1 MKQKIFIRD
10 LLDLPGDI
18 DLRLTALTGEIG
30 LDKEIEVAD
39 VNRPGLTLS
48 GFYDFFASDRI
59 QIFGKG
65 ENAYLDSLSSADAE
79 KSLAKFFEYDVFCC
93 VFTHNV
99 FPSKMFIDLARKKNI
114 PVMVTELN
122 TTQFISQVTHIV
134 EEAQAPV
141 VSIHGTLADVY
152 GFGCLIMGKSGV
164 GKSETALELIER
176 GHRLVADDIVEIKRI
191 EDSMLVGQGSP
202 IIKHHI
208 EIRGLGIINV
218 REVFGIRSVRNSKRI
233 EIIVTLEEWDSNKSY
248 DRLGIDEKH
257 FSILGI
263 DVPHIV
269 IPVRPGRNIPVIVE
283 TAALNQRLKKMGVHS
298 ARELDKRLQDWM
310 KMESNRNG

>member
-10 LLDLPGDI
+10 LLDLPEDI
-18 DLRLTALTGEIG
+18 DLRLTALTGDIG

-48 GFYDFFASDRI
+48 GFYDFFAGDRI

-65 ENAYLDSLSSADAE
+65 ENAYLNSLDMKQIE
-79 KSLAKFFEYDVFCC
+79 KSLESFFEYDVFCC

-99 FPSKMFIDLARKKNI
+99 CPPKILVDLARKKSV
-114 PVMVTELN
+114 PVMVTQLN
-122 TTQFISQVTHIV
+122 TTQFISQVTHII

-141 VSIHGTLADVY
+141 VSIHGTFADVY

-191 EDSMLVGQGSP
+191 EDSVLVGQGSP
-202 IIKHHI
+202 IIRHHI

-248 DRLGIDEKH
+248 DRLGIDEQH

-283 TAALNQRLKKMGVHS
+283 TAALNQRLKKMGIHS
-298 ARELDKRLQDWM
+298 ARELDKKLQDWM
-310 KMESNRNG
+310 KMESNRNV